1 MLRHNSVELGLGK
14 IPPQAVDMEV
24 AVLGGLLLQSNLHSE
39 IIPLMRPEH
48 FYKEAHQRIFAH
60 IESMFHKSET
70 IDILTV
76 THKIKNAGELDL
88 VGGAYY
94 ITTLTDKIASAAN
107 IEAHARVVT
116 QKFLQRDMIRE
127 CSEIIRNCY
136 EDTTDVFEVINRL
149 QNFAAEQNAHIIG
162 HEHEGNYE
170 QEVLNVYK
178 SIVSVSDKHLQGIPT
193 GNANLDSITGGFNKT
208 DLVILCGRP
217 GMGKSSRMLEFAK
230 HATLNGNKVAIF
242 SLEMSRDQLIK
253 KQLINSSGILSHN
266 ILRHTLSDS
275 EKYDL
280 SFAADKQSKL
290 PFYLNERCGVNP
302 NYIRTVCRERKKKY
316 GLDLVIIDYLQLM
329 VANETKGIPKE
340 QQVASIS
347 IALKTMAKE
356 LEVPIIALAQL
367 NRDLEKRSD
376 KRPIK
381 SDLRD
386 SGQLEQ
392 DADLILSVY
401 RPSQYYTYT
410 SDPDYKDL
418 DELTYKRVS
427 EIGIMKNRHGES
439 EVSIE
444 ERFIGEFSRFDG
456 ATKTTPF

>member
-1 MLRHNSVELGLGK
+1 M
-14 IPPQAVDMEV
+14 
-24 AVLGGLLLQSNLHSE
+24 
-39 IIPLMRPEH
+39 
-48 FYKEAHQRIFAH
+48 
-60 IESMFHKSET
+60 ESMFHKSET

-76 THKIKNAGELDL
+76 THKIKNSGELDL

-127 CSEIIRNCY
+127 CSEIIRTCY
-136 EDTTDVFEVINRL
+136 EDTTDVFDVINRL

-230 HATLNGNKVAIF
+230 HATLNGKKVAIF

-316 GLDLVIIDYLQLM
+316 GLDLIIIDYLQLM